1 MHLLRSSAIAVVLA
15 ATVPMIVAPAIAQAQ
30 VSFDIS
36 VGFAPPPLPIYDQP
50 PIPGPDYIW
59 TPGYWAWDPDVY
71 DYYWVPGTW
80 TEAPQPGLLWTP
92 PWWGFEN
99 GAYGFHEGY
108 WGPQVG
114 YYGGVDYGF
123 GYDGDAYQG
132 GYWRNNHFFYNS
144 SVNNVRN
151 AHLAYVYQKP
161 VVMNCRATASFNGP
175 GGVTARPT
183 AAQLAAARAP
193 HIAPTTLQTH
203 NVKAAAATPTLRA
216 SANHG
221 APPVAATA
229 KPGAFS
235 GPGVVKT
242 AHAGGAY
249 KPPPAAIQRQLQ
261 AKAAHGGPAAP
272 TTASVGP
279 KPASPGPKPA
289 SAAVAAHGAAVTTH
303 GPTST
308 LVPTTHAPVSGAA
321 AAGGPAGGAS
331 TAVHE
336 HKAPITHTSGGPP
349 KEATGAVHTTGGP
362 PKAATAT
369 THTFAEPVHAAPHV
383 ERTLSHAP
391 PPTVTHAAVAPKP
404 PPAAKPPPRPKP
416 EAKPGAEPKK
426 PE

>member
-15 ATVPMIVAPAIAQAQ
+15 ATVPMIVAPEIAQAQ

-161 VVMNCRATASFNGP
+161 VVINRRATASFNGP

-303 GPTST
+303 GPTSDSRPYDARAGVGRRIGRRASRRR
-308 LVPTTHAPVSGAA
+308 LDSGSRAQGANHPHTRGTAEGSDRGCPHDRRTAKGGDGDDPHVRRAGTCGAARRADAVARASADGHTCRRRAEAATGREAA
-321 AAGGPAGGAS
+321 AAPQAGSQAGSRA
-331 TAVHE
+331 
-336 HKAPITHTSGGPP
+336 
-349 KEATGAVHTTGGP
+349 
-362 PKAATAT
+362 
-369 THTFAEPVHAAPHV
+369 
-383 ERTLSHAP
+383 
-391 PPTVTHAAVAPKP
+391 
-404 PPAAKPPPRPKP
+404 
-416 EAKPGAEPKK
+416 
-426 PE
+426 